1 MMKEIYISITTVA
14 GVGLLSW
21 MAWTLIEVDKRTEVM
36 AVKISANHEMLK
48 PLWEEFVKRS
58 ARNGNGSI
66 SNEKASFNES
76 GSY

>member
-1 MMKEIYISITTVA
+1 MINQIIVGITVCGA
-14 GVGLLSW
+14 FGILSW
-21 MAWTLIEVDKRTEVM
+21 MGYTLIEVDKRTEVM

-58 ARNGNGSI
+58 ANNGNGSI